1 MFKTSAIAAAG
12 GFLARNPHELVN
24 LFLLTLPR
32 LLSAELCP
40 LGARRGF
47 LNAVTLQAA
56 LIQKLYFNGEG
67 GQETI
72 GLDDDR
78 SMLTAAGLCNFYLMA
93 V

>member
-1 MFKTSAIAAAG
+1 M
-12 GFLARNPHELVN
+12 
-24 LFLLTLPR
+24 
-32 LLSAELCP
+32 
-40 LGARRGF
+40 GARRVF
-47 LNAVTLQAA
+47 LNAVILQAA
-56 LIQKLYFNGEG
+56 LTQKLYFNGEG